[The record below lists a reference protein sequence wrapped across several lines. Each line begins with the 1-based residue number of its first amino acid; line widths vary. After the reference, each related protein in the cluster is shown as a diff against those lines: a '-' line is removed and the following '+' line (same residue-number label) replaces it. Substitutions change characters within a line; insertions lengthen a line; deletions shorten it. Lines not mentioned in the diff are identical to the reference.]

1 MKRYIIFDRTGN
13 KVGIP
18 FKSYK
23 DAEEYK
29 IIFGRMDW
37 KIESI
42 NIKITKR
49 STPRQKTAINFCEQW
64 LDIKFC
70 GNIEDFYDCSEFLS
84 EYLDNA
90 KEVASDAESSYF
102 SMLNGY

>member
-13 KVGIP
+13 KIGIP
-18 FKSYK
+18 FKTYK

-49 STPRQKTAINFCEQW
+49 STPRQKTAISFCEQW

>member
-13 KVGIP
+13 KIGIP
-18 FKSYK
+18 FKTYK

-49 STPRQKTAINFCEQW
+49 FC
-64 LDIKFC
+64 IIT
-70 GNIEDFYDCSEFLS
+70 N
-84 EYLDNA
+84 
-90 KEVASDAESSYF
+90 
-102 SMLNGY
+102 